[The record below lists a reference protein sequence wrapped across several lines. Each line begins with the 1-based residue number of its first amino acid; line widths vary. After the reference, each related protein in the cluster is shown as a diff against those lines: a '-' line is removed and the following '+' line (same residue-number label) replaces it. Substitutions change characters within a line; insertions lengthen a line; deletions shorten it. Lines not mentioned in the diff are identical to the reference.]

1 MYMVNEMS
9 EDSISVYCLK
19 YADSDLAES
28 AVFNGGEAGKKIPIT
43 FSVYLIKSGD
53 RNILVDAGCNT
64 MSGFVMKNYFSPVF
78 VLRQFDL
85 APQDITDVIITH
97 PDHDHIAAVKHFENA
112 TVFVT
117 NKEYQRAKYYIPDDF
132 KVFTFDGEYV
142 INPQIKIIEWGGH
155 SKGSAIVEIKLE
167 DKIHILAGDEC
178 YTNQNIEK
186 KLPTGAFAD
195 IEKAIAFVEK
205 YSDNKYCVHTC
216 HDKSLKAERII

>member
-1 MYMVNEMS
+1 MLKNEL
-9 EDSISVYCLK
+9 SVYCLK
-19 YADSDLAES
+19 YADSSLSES
-28 AVFNGGEAGKKIPIT
+28 AVFCGGEAGKKIPIT
-43 FSVYLIKSGD
+43 FSVYLIKSGE

-64 MSGFVMKNYFSPVF
+64 MPGFIMKQFFSPVF

-97 PDHDHIAAVKHFENA
+97 PDHDHIEAVKYFKKA

-117 NKEYQRAKYYIPDDF
+117 NKEYKRAKYYIPDDF

-142 INPQIKIIEWGGH
+142 INSQIKIIEWGGH

-178 YTNQNIEK
+178 YTSFNIEN
-186 KLPTGAFAD
+186 KLPTGAFANK
-195 IEKAIAFVEK
+195 EKAVAFVEK
-205 YSDNKYCVHTC
+205 YSDKKYCVHTC
-216 HDKSLKAERII
+216 HDKTLKSERIV